1 MDRTDPAG
9 SRDTEVA
16 PRPRSRRAVAVVGDG
31 ASRGR
36 AGGARRRAR
45 GGARRTTVVMGERR
59 EIPED
64 EGRKGWKL

>member
-1 MDRTDPAG
+1 MGRTEHAG

-16 PRPRSRRAVAVVGDG
+16 PRPRSRRAVAGVGDG

-45 GGARRTTVVMGERR
+45 GGARRTTVGTGERS
-59 EIPED
+59 D
-64 EGRKGWKL
+64 TSG

>member
-1 MDRTDPAG
+1 
-9 SRDTEVA
+9 VA
-16 PRPRSRRAVAVVGDG
+16 RVGDG

-64 EGRKGWKL
+64 EGEKGWKL